1 MKERRQRS
9 VYRSLEGQ
17 KWGVALLVLLS
28 LRLLWAV
35 PAFSQSVRSTDVG
48 AILGAKYEGTLAGD
62 LALQVEEELR
72 FEGWN
77 GHHLDRWLNELTVEY
92 PFLHR
97 RMHVGISG
105 GAIRRYNDRGYYENR
120 ARLGLDVSYAETF
133 RRFKFSY
140 RSRLMATF
148 RDEAVADYRVNPK
161 LYWRHRLQATY
172 QMPGSRFKYALSTE
186 LHWLVNDPKA
196 SVVDNLRTVFTVN
209 YRLTRRQSLSAFLR
223 LDNDLQV
230 KHPMDRIYVGLTYHY
245 KS

>member
-1 MKERRQRS
+1 MALVMSAVAQSERTS
-9 VYRSLEGQ
+9 DL
-17 KWGVALLVLLS
+17 
-28 LRLLWAV
+28 
-35 PAFSQSVRSTDVG
+35 G
-48 AILGAKYEGTLAGD
+48 AIVGAKYETPLAGD

-77 GHHLDRWLNELTVEY
+77 GAHLDRWLNELTVEY

-97 RMHVGISG
+97 RMHVGLSG
-105 GAIRRYNDRGYYENR
+105 GAIRRYNDRGYFENR
-120 ARLGLDVSYAETF
+120 ARLGVDVTYAETY

-148 RDEAVADYRVNPK
+148 RDERIGDYRVNPK
-161 LYWRHRLQATY
+161 CYWRHRLQAVY

-196 SVVDNLRTVFTVN
+196 CVVDNLRTVLTVN
-209 YRLTRRQSLSAFLR
+209 YRLTRRQSISAFLR
-223 LDNDLQV
+223 LDNDFHV
-230 KHPMDRIYVGLTYHY
+230 KQPVDRLYLGITYHL

>member
-1 MKERRQRS
+1 M
-9 VYRSLEGQ
+9 
-17 KWGVALLVLLS
+17 
-28 LRLLWAV
+28 
-35 PAFSQSVRSTDVG
+35 G

-62 LALQVEEELR
+62 LALQLEEELR

-77 GHHLDRWLNELTVEY
+77 GVHLDRWLNELTVEY
-92 PFLHR
+92 PFLHH
-97 RMHVGISG
+97 RMHVGLSG

-120 ARLGLDVSYAETF
+120 ARVGLDVTYAETI

-172 QMPGSRFKYALSTE
+172 QLPGSRFKYALSTE
-186 LHWLVNDPKA
+186 LHWLVNDPKQ
-196 SVVDNLRTVFTVN
+196 SGIDNLRTVLTVN
-209 YRLTRRQSLSAFLR
+209 YRLTRRQSVSAFLR
-223 LDNDLQV
+223 MDNDLNVVQ
-230 KHPMDRIYVGLTYHY
+230 PIDRFYFGLTYHY